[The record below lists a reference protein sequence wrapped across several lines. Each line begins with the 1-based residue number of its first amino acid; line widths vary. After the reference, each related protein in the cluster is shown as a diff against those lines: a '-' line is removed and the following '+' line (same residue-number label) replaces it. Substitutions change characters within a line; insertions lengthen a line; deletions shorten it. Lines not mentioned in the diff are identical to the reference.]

1 FPDQPFETK
10 LYQAV
15 CSPFRHSLD
24 PPLELANKI
33 AFSRTAERVGTLLA
47 RSAKLPKP
55 PISWTIK
62 HGPYFENEVATLEL
76 HGTEAR
82 LRLERTP
89 PRELRLECVDEARL
103 T

>member
-1 FPDQPFETK
+1 M
-10 LYQAV
+10 
-15 CSPFRHSLD
+15 
-24 PPLELANKI
+24 
-33 AFSRTAERVGTLLA
+33 
-47 RSAKLPKP
+47 
-55 PISWTIK
+55 K
-62 HGPYFENEVATLEL
+62 HGPYFENEVASLEL